1 MSLADTFLAPLRKL
15 DRRFW
20 LTLVFACILAE
31 GGELVF
37 DRWILAGEEHAEFK
51 SSLFTASGA
60 YQRVVTA
67 PRQPVVRHVAIVE
80 INPKEDIR
88 TISDQNVCAEREFLA
103 QLLLR
108 IEAAR
113 PALIVIDKAFGRDV
127 CPDDLKGTLDLI
139 KAVKD
144 IRGRHMSVVVGRDI
158 TIVKSAADG
167 ANSQKSVMAPS
178 LSFGSADQSSE
189 EGIIRIAADSR
200 QLPLQWSVYPDADDI
215 GKRALVERDTL
226 ALAVAKLYDRDFLQK
241 SKRLQQLIATGEQPF
256 IGFLETEK
264 FKDSHFYASHVMC
277 GIADSKLANWRLCA
291 EGHASPSGLKNR
303 IVLIGENDPERD
315 EHDSIVD
322 DNRVP
327 GFYLQANYIEALLDD
342 RYYRPGGLVLDLGF
356 SFLFLLGLELILI
369 VYDHQ
374 PIHALVLVSGLA
386 LATCLVL
393 YMVILHFGIYI
404 DPWPVAVT
412 AILIKL
418 LHLFYGLVHKNRTG

>member
-51 SSLFTASGA
+51 TSVFTALGG

-67 PRQPVVRHVAIVE
+67 PRQPVVRHVSIVE
-80 INPKEDIR
+80 IDPQKDIR

-113 PALIVIDKAFGRDV
+113 PALIVVDKAFGRDV
-127 CPDDLKGTLDLI
+127 CPDDPKGTLDLI
-139 KAVKD
+139 KAVQD
-144 IRGRHMSVVVGRDI
+144 IRGRHISVVVGRDI
-158 TIVKSAADG
+158 TIVKAAADG
-167 ANSQKSVMAPS
+167 ANSQKSVITPS
-178 LSFGSADQSSE
+178 LSFGSGDQSSA
-189 EGIIRIAADSR
+189 EGIIRIAADNR
-200 QLPLQWSVYPDADDI
+200 QLPLQWPVYLDANET
-215 GKRALVERDTL
+215 GKSSLVERDTL
-226 ALAVAKLYDRDFLQK
+226 ALAVAKLYDRHLLEK
-241 SKRLQQLIATGEQPF
+241 SPRLKQLIASGEQPF

-264 FKDSHFYASHVMC
+264 FKASHFYASHVLC
-277 GIADSKLANWRLCA
+277 GPAGPTVANWRSCA
-291 EGHASPSGLKNR
+291 EGNSSPPDLKNR
-303 IVLIGENDPERD
+303 IVLIAENDPERD
-315 EHDSIVD
+315 EHDSIVG
-322 DNRVP
+322 RIP

-374 PIHALVLVSGLA
+374 PIHAVVLVSLLA
-386 LATCLVL
+386 LATYLVL
-393 YMVILHFGIYI
+393 YLVILHLGVYI
-404 DPWPVAVT
+404 DPWPIAAT

-418 LHLFYGLVHKNRTG
+418 LHLFYGLVHKNRTA